1 MPYIEKGKNET
12 FVSIAALQ
20 IQELLAHKGGRIL
33 VSFSSSDMLAAV
45 YNELKNS
52 PQSRETVV
60 VSQSGISGGKQKI
73 LKASANFENAILLVT
88 NSFLE
93 EVSIKKEKIDTLVI
107 IRLPFRAL
115 DEPLLATKINLVE
128 KQGRNSF
135 MDVSLP
141 IAVLRFK
148 KMVANFLEGKG
159 SKDIFIFDRRVV
171 EKRYGV
177 QFIDAVPNGIVKKDT
192 FFSLLHSID

>member
-1 MPYIEKGKNET
+1 
-12 FVSIAALQ
+12 
-20 IQELLAHKGGRIL
+20 
-33 VSFSSSDMLAAV
+33 
-45 YNELKNS
+45 
-52 PQSRETVV
+52 VV

-177 QFIDAVPNGIVKKDT
+177 QFIEAVPNGIVKKDT